1 MKTLFKSFYLIII
14 TFAFFTADV
23 SGSGNYPNI
32 ASGDSTMS
40 FKRNNVITFN
50 PPQLLAGELRL
61 SLERQV
67 SEKKYNIFGIGA
79 IYYGR
84 NGAEARE
91 AKGYQGYGG
100 KIFFGKKFMKTAHKY
115 LSYIIFAKY
124 EHDDNITLGPK
135 IYDRYSDYSYDHFV
149 ALYRDKIVLGTKFIL
164 GEQNSQNNKMIYSFY
179 IGAGIRFKY
188 FDYPASVDRS
198 GLSYIDKG
206 YVIPSVHLGYKI
218 GYNTKKIKECE

>member
-1 MKTLFKSFYLIII
+1 MKALLKIFGLIIVSI
-14 TFAFFTADV
+14 AFFSGSV
-23 SGSGNYPNI
+23 SGSGNYPTT
-32 ASGDSTMS
+32 SGDDSTTS
-40 FKRNNVITFN
+40 FKRNNFITFN
-50 PPQLLAGELRL
+50 PPQLLVGELRM

-79 IYYGR
+79 IYYGQ

-91 AKGYQGYGG
+91 APGYQGYGG
-100 KIFFGKKFMKTAHKY
+100 KIFFGKKFMKTAHRY

-149 ALYRDKIVLGTKFIL
+149 VIYRDKIVLGTKFIL
-164 GEQNSQNNKMIYSFY
+164 GEQNPQDNKMIYNFY

-188 FDYPASVDRS
+188 FDYPSSVDRS
-198 GLSYIDKG
+198 RLSYIDKG
-206 YVIPSVHLGYKI
+206 YVIPSIHLGYKI